1 MGSGPTRLEAAVTE
15 RTRIFL
21 YSGDPILQSGLAVQL
36 RQRPEVVLVDADD
49 VDSAQ
54 VAVVIADSVDE
65 ETLRVLHALQRG
77 GVPRL
82 VLLASAVD
90 AGDLAR
96 AVEAGVCGVL
106 RRREMTV
113 DKLLSVILAAAA
125 GDGSVPP
132 DLLARLLDQVGRLQR
147 QVLDPRGSGVLRA
160 DGARDRGAAAGRG
173 GSETPPRSPA
183 GWPTRSEPS
192 RTSCTRS
199 PPGSSCATGRTPSPT
214 RSARASSELIR
225 PRGSRRS
232 RPAGVPSGRAR
243 RERLGRPW
251 RTPSRT

>member
-15 RTRIFL
+15 RIRIFL

-54 VAVVIADSVDE
+54 VALVITDSVDE

-82 VLLASAVD
+82 VLLASTVD

-96 AVEAGVCGVL
+96 VVEAGVCGVL

-132 DLLARLLDQVGRLQR
+132 DLLGRLLDQVGRLQR
-147 QVLDPRGSGVLRA
+147 QVLDPRGFILAGLAEREIEVLRLAA
-160 DGARDRGAAAGRG
+160 DGMETREIASRLCY
-173 GSETPPRSPA
+173 SERTVKNVLHEVI
-183 GWPTRSEPS
+183 TRLQLRN
-192 RTSCTRS
+192 RTHAVAYAVRE
-199 PPGSSCATGRTPSPT
+199 G
-214 RSARASSELIR
+214 LI
-225 PRGSRRS
+225 
-232 RPAGVPSGRAR
+232 
-243 RERLGRPW
+243 
-251 RTPSRT
+251 